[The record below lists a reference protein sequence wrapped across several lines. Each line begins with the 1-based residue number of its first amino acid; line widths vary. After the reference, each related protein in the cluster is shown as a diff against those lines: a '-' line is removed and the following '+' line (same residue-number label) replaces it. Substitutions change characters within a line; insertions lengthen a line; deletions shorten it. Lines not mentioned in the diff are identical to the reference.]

1 VCLFRVAQEA
11 LRNIVRHAGAQSAR
25 LSLAPKDGGLQLLV
39 TDDGVGF
46 EPKIG
51 HSAGLGVASMRER
64 VREVGGKFS
73 IRSEPGAGTTV
84 QAWAPL
90 TAQNE

>member
-1 VCLFRVAQEA
+1 VT
-11 LRNIVRHAGAQSAR
+11 LR
-25 LSLAPKDGGLQLLV
+25 PKEGGLQLLV

-46 EPKIG
+46 EPKAG

-73 IRSEPGAGTTV
+73 ICSEPGAGTTV

-90 TAQNE
+90 TAQKE

>member
-11 LRNIVRHAGAQSAR
+11 LRNIVRHAGAHSIR
-25 LSLAPKDGGLQLLV
+25 VSLATKDGGLQLLV

-46 EPKIG
+46 EPRDG
-51 HSAGLGVASMRER
+51 HGAGLGIASMRER
-64 VREVGGKFS
+64 VREVGGKFR

-84 QAWAPL
+84 LAWAPL
-90 TAQNE
+90 GGPNE